1 MRFELIIIL
10 ITGIIIAN
18 IYTEGKFIKNMF
30 SYKKYYQMGAVVLGA
45 FFLIWLFKKNPLH
58 AKNIV
63 MTSNEYLKYLPID
76 RNTSNMISPI
86 LDFTSKQTYG
96 GGGEENT
103 YNYPVMQMGGLDRP
117 SMSSG
122 VNTRMMNSGKYGT
135 KRSVS
140 ESKKKFVAHR
150 QNWKCEKCKRLL
162 PASFEVDHVIRLQHG
177 GSNHV
182 DNLVAMCRDCH
193 GEKTLME
200 NL

>member
-1 MRFELIIIL
+1 MRFELIIF
-10 ITGIIIAN
+10 IIAGLVVAN
-18 IYTEGKFIKNMF
+18 IYTEGKFLKNMF
-30 SYKKYYQMGAVVLGA
+30 SYKKYYQIGGVVIGAL
-45 FFLIWLFKKNPLH
+45 FLIWLFKKNPLH

-63 MTSNEYLKYLPID
+63 MSSNEYLKYLPID
-76 RNTSNMISPI
+76 KNTSSVISPI
-86 LDFTSKQTYG
+86 LDFTSKHSYASEQSQ
-96 GGGEENT
+96 
-103 YNYPVMQMGGLDRP
+103 YNHPVMQMGGLDTSP
-117 SMSSG
+117 MAGSS
-122 VNTRMMNSGKYGT
+122 NRIMNSGKYGT